1 MRWTLALL
9 ATLLLISVT
18 RAADPVRH
26 GLRVPEGFEVVE
38 YAGSDLAND
47 IFCMTIDP
55 QGRVIVSGRGY
66 IRILVEGKNGKAE
79 RAINFADGPKDG
91 AMGLLWES
99 DSLLA
104 VGDGGLRRYRDADG
118 DGKADGPSEILR
130 PLKTGGE
137 HDAHALRRGP
147 DGWLYLLCGNNAGI
161 DRKYATLTTSPV
173 KEPIAGAVVRFTPDF
188 KSSEIVA
195 DGFRN
200 PYGMDFGSDGSLFT
214 FDSDN
219 ERCVALPWYEP
230 TRLYHVV
237 DGGHHGWETPQSQFW
252 RWPPYFPDV
261 VAPVAT
267 LGRGS
272 PTGVVCYRHTQFP
285 AEYRGGL
292 FLADWTFGRI
302 YFVELKRK
310 GSTYSG
316 KSRVFL
322 ESVGDNGFA
331 PTALAVHP
339 KTGELFVSIGG
350 RGTRGAVYR
359 IRHKNDKTIDSTE
372 VERWQPKAR
381 TLDWAEDSTRRLP
394 EKAIRGNVMERLDT
408 LTALRRHREKFKPE
422 EFSAIC
428 RANLDQTDRLV
439 RQATARLIA
448 DLDDR
453 ERDGLLKLPPTPTN
467 DATLGFGL
475 LHDQP
480 KEAIRLG
487 VGLIPSKES
496 VDLRLAGV
504 RLVQQGLG
512 GITAPK
518 LRGTVWEG
526 YSPRLSVE
534 REVRDRV
541 VPVVRAAFPS
551 GDADLD
557 RELSRTLAILAFEE
571 SSKSNPFADKI
582 TAKSSPIED
591 VHYLIVLARFGG
603 TWSAELI
610 DQVAGAF
617 LALDRKLTEGH
628 INRDTNW
635 PARMT
640 ELYEELSRK
649 HPTLNEAILKHAE
662 FGRAD
667 HVLFAR
673 APGFDRRKAAE
684 VFLARAGK
692 DADYAWS
699 PGLVEIV
706 ASLPEERSLPVLRKL
721 WDRGGLEEALLPYLA
736 RQPEFGDRDR
746 FLKGLQSLQPNIIR
760 VCLEA
765 LEKLAPRKD
774 GDEALALLRCLG
786 RLPEGKEGDAL
797 RERVVQNLARVTG
810 QEKLGADRKRWEDW
824 FVRTYPALAPRL
836 DGADGVDIA
845 RWRKRLGAIDW
856 DKGDATRGQAVFT
869 KASCAACHSGSQ
881 ALGPDLR
888 GVAGRFS
895 RDDVF
900 TAILLPSKDV
910 APRYRTTTLTT
921 TEGKTYQG
929 MVIYEATDGV
939 ILQTGVSATVRVP
952 GDKIESRRGSEI
964 SLMPAGLIDKLT
976 DGEIA
981 DLYAYLRMLK

>member
-1 MRWTLALL
+1 M
-9 ATLLLISVT
+9 
-18 RAADPVRH
+18 
-26 GLRVPEGFEVVE
+26 
-38 YAGSDLAND
+38 
-47 IFCMTIDP
+47 
-55 QGRVIVSGRGY
+55 
-66 IRILVEGKNGKAE
+66 
-79 RAINFADGPKDG
+79 
-91 AMGLLWES
+91 
-99 DSLLA
+99 
-104 VGDGGLRRYRDADG
+104 
-118 DGKADGPSEILR
+118 
-130 PLKTGGE
+130 KTGGE

-161 DRKYATLTTSPV
+161 DRKYATLSTSPV
-173 KEPIAGAVVRFTPDF
+173 KEPIAGAVVRFPPDF
-188 KSSEIVA
+188 KGSEIVA

-285 AEYRGGL
+285 SEYRGGL

-302 YFVELKRK
+302 YFVELNRS
-310 GSTYSG
+310 GSTYKG

-339 KTGELFVSIGG
+339 KTGELFVAIGG

-359 IRHKNDKTIDSTE
+359 IRHKNDKAIDSAE
-372 VERWQPKAR
+372 VARWQPKAR
-381 TLDWAEDSTRRLP
+381 SLEWSEDLTRVLP
-394 EKAIRGNVMERLDT
+394 EKAVRGNPAERLDA
-408 LTALRRHREKFKPE
+408 LTALHRHHEKFKSE
-422 EFSAIC
+422 ELSVLC
-428 RANLDQTDRLV
+428 RANLDQTDRLI

-448 DLDDR
+448 DLDER
-453 ERDGLLKLPPTPTN
+453 ERAALLALRPTPTRN
-467 DATLGFGL
+467 ATLGFAVL
-475 LHDQP
+475 RDRP
-480 KEAIRLG
+480 EEAREAG
-487 VGLIPSKES
+487 RPPDLIGSKES
-496 VDLRLAGV
+496 TELRLVGV
-504 RLVQQGLG
+504 RLVQQVLG
-512 GITAPK
+512 GITAAK
-518 LRGTVWEG
+518 AKGTVWEG
-526 YSPRLSVE
+526 YSPRRTIE
-534 REVRDRV
+534 TPVRDRV
-541 VPVVRAAFPS
+541 APVVRAAFPS

-571 SSKSNPFADKI
+571 SAKSNPFADKI

-591 VHYLIVLARFGG
+591 IHYLIVLARCGG
-603 TWSAELI
+603 VWSAELI
-610 DQVAGAF
+610 DQVAGAL
-617 LALDRKLTEGH
+617 LALDRKLTDGH

-635 PARMT
+635 PARVT

-649 HPTLNEAILKHAE
+649 HPELHEAILKHAE

-684 VFLARAGK
+684 VFLARADK
-692 DADYAWS
+692 DQDYAWS
-699 PGLVEIV
+699 PGLVEVV

-721 WDRGGLEEALLPYLA
+721 WDRGGLQEALLPHLA
-736 RQPEFGDRDR
+736 RHPEVGDRER

-765 LEKLAPRKD
+765 LEKLPPRKD

-797 RERVVQNLARVTG
+797 RERVVRQLERVTG
-810 QEKLGADRKRWEDW
+810 QEKLGADRKRWGEW
-824 FVRTYPALAPRL
+824 FAKTYPALAPRL
-836 DGADGVDIA
+836 DGADGVEIA
-845 RWRKRLGAIDW
+845 PWRKRLGGIDW
-856 DKGDATRGQAVFT
+856 EKSDAMRGLAVFT

-895 RDDVF
+895 RDDLF
-900 TAILLPSKDV
+900 TAILLPSKDI

-921 TEGKTYQG
+921 TDGKTYQG

-939 ILQTGVSATVRVP
+939 LLQTGVSTTVRVP
-952 GDKIESRRGSEI
+952 GDKIESRRDSDI
-964 SLMPAGLIDKLT
+964 SLMPAGLLDKLT

-981 DLYAYLRMLK
+981 DLYAHLRMLK